1 MYCNAY
7 KIYTKYIVFKIF
19 ISCAS
24 VHACRKSG
32 RHLIAYEADDII
44 FNKILQPLRELSSQN
59 PVVGQ
64 SSQPPSLEEDD
75 EPPRKVA
82 RKSRLST

>member
-1 MYCNAY
+1 MLINH
-7 KIYTKYIVFKIF
+7 IPNFFLSF
-19 ISCAS
+19 ISCAC
-24 VHACRKSG
+24 VHTCRKSG
-32 RHLIAYEADDII
+32 HHFFAYETDDLI

-59 PVVGQ
+59 PVVYQ

-82 RKSRLST
+82 RESRLNM

>member
-1 MYCNAY
+1 MHCNAY

-64 SSQPPSLEEDD
+64 SSQPPRKVA
-75 EPPRKVA
+75 PRKVA
-82 RKSRLST
+82 RKSHLSM